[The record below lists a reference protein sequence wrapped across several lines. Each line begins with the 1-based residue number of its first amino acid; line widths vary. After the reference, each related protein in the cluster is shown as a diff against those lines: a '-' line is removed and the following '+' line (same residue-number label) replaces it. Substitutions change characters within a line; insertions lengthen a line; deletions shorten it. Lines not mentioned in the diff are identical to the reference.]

1 MGNGRALKPTDLKR
15 LEGEE
20 RRLKETVLNQ
30 ALLSSELKDEL
41 GLRECEAQPAADQPS
56 AEVDGESEGR
66 GREVGRGAASG
77 GAAPW
82 KSPRY
87 GMWMTD
93 ACA

>member
-41 GLRECEAQPAADQPS
+41 GLRECEAQPAA
-56 AEVDGESEGR
+56 EVDGESEGR